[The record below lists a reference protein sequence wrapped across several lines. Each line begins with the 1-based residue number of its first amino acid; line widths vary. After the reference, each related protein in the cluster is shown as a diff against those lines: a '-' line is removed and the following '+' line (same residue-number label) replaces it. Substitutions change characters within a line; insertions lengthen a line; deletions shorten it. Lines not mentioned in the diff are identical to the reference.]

1 MRTKIALTVLA
12 AATSGVLAAC
22 SGGGQAPAQD
32 NGHQQ
37 EPASHTESS
46 GPVNKTPV
54 DKDKAGKIATGK
66 YGGRVLNV
74 ESDHAKG
81 KPTWEVE
88 IADSSK
94 GRIEVD
100 VGKQDGA
107 ILEME
112 SDNDSS

>member
-12 AATSGVLAAC
+12 AATAGVLAAC
-22 SGGGQAPAQD
+22 SGGEQAPAKD

-37 EPASHTESS
+37 EPVSHTESS
-46 GPVNKTPV
+46 GPV

-107 ILEME
+107 VLEME
-112 SDNDSS
+112 SDNDNS